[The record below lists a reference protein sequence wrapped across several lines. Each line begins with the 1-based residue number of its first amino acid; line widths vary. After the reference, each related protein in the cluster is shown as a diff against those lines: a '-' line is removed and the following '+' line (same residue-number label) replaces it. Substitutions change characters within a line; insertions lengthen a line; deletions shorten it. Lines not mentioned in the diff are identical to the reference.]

1 VINSIE
7 TYLSEKRKMIE
18 DQLGA
23 FIARL
28 NSPQRLQASMAYS
41 LKAGGK
47 RLRPI
52 LLLAV
57 IEALGSDSE
66 KGMAPACSLEML
78 HTYSLIHDDL
88 PAMDDDDLRRGKPT
102 NHIQFGEATAILAG
116 DGLLT
121 YSFEC
126 LSTSELLDPV
136 LKVKL
141 ITELAKAAGPEG
153 MVGGQI
159 SDLEAEGAVITLQ
172 DLESIH
178 RRKTGRLLTYAVKA
192 GALIGGALKDQ
203 LEALEQYAD
212 HLGVAFQI
220 KDDILDIEGDQETI
234 GKPIGSDLERE
245 KSTYPSLLTLDGAKE
260 AMETHYIQAFQMLKQ
275 AKLDASYLE
284 AITRYTIE
292 RMT

>member
-1 VINSIE
+1 MTNSIE
-7 TYLSEKRKMIE
+7 SYLSEKRNAIE
-18 DQLGA
+18 DQLGSL
-23 FIARL
+23 IAQL
-28 NSPQRLQASMAYS
+28 NCPQTLQASMAYS
-41 LKAGGK
+41 LRAGGK

-57 IEALGSDSE
+57 IEALGSDVE

-88 PAMDDDDLRRGKPT
+88 PAMDNDDLRRGLPT

-126 LSTSELLDPV
+126 LSASEHLDPA

-159 SDLEAEGAVITLQ
+159 SDLAAEGKIISLQ
-172 DLESIH
+172 ALESIH
-178 RRKTGRLLTYAVKA
+178 RRKTGRLLSYAVRA
-192 GALIGGALKDQ
+192 GALIGSASDEQ
-203 LEALEQYAD
+203 LTVLERYAD

-220 KDDILDIEGDQETI
+220 KDDILDIEGDEEAI
-234 GKPIGSDLERE
+234 GKPVGSDLERD
-245 KSTYPSLLTLDGAKE
+245 KNTYPSLLTLDGAKKE
-260 AMETHYIQAFQMLKQ
+260 METHYNQALLMLKE
-275 AKLDASYLE
+275 AKLKASYLE
-284 AITRYTIE
+284 EITRYTIE

>member
-159 SDLEAEGAVITLQ
+159 SDLEAEGKVIALR

-178 RRKTGRLLTYAVKA
+178 RRKTGRLLSYAVKA
-192 GALIGGALKDQ
+192 GALIGGATEDQ
-203 LEALEQYAD
+203 LKALEKYAD

-260 AMETHYIQAFQMLKQ
+260 AMETHYIQALQMLKQ
-275 AKLDASYLE
+275 AELDASYLE

>member
-1 VINSIE
+1 MIKSIE
-7 TYLSEKRKMIE
+7 TYLSEKRKAIE
-18 DQLGA
+18 DHLGTM
-23 FIARL
+23 IAQL
-28 NSPQRLQASMAYS
+28 NSPQILQASMAYS

-57 IEALGSDSE
+57 IEALGSDSG
-66 KGMAPACSLEML
+66 KGMAAACSLEML

-126 LSTSELLDPV
+126 LSGSESLEPE
-136 LKVKL
+136 LKIKL

-159 SDLEAEGAVITLQ
+159 SDLEAEGKIISLE

-178 RRKTGRLLTYAVKA
+178 RRKTGRLLSYAVKA
-192 GALIGGALKDQ
+192 GAIIGGASDHQ
-203 LEALEQYAD
+203 LAALERYAD

-220 KDDILDIEGDQETI
+220 KDDILDIEGDEEAI

-245 KSTYPSLLTLDGAKE
+245 KNTYPSLLTLNGAKQ
-260 AMETHYIQAFQMLKQ
+260 AMESHYSQALQMLKD
-275 AKLDASYLE
+275 ADLKASYLE
-284 AITRYTIE
+284 EITRYTIQ
-292 RMT
+292 RMN